1 MTQYLARRLL
11 QSVLVL
17 LAVSLL
23 AFGLIYLTG
32 DPVRAM
38 VPLDA
43 RPEDVENIRRGF
55 GLDQPM
61 YVQYVT
67 FIQRAI
73 QGDLGQSFKYRTN
86 AVSLVLER
94 LPQTLLLATAS
105 IGLAIV
111 ISIPLGV
118 LAATRR
124 GKLTDLLTT
133 GFAMLSIS
141 TPSFWLGMVAILVFA
156 DWLRVLPASGIGTPQ
171 QLVLPAL
178 TLSAYSIGLVTRLV
192 RATMSDILHQ
202 NYITTA
208 RAKGLSIRAVNYRHA
223 LRNGLI
229 PTVTV
234 LALQFGTLLGGSVVV
249 ESVFA
254 WPGLGFLM
262 VQAIGSRDL
271 PLVRAIVLVISL
283 FFVVINLVVDVLYT
297 YLDPRIRYA

>member
-1 MTQYLARRLL
+1 VAAYLARRLV
-11 QSVLVL
+11 QAVLVL
-17 LAVSLL
+17 LAVSIL
-23 AFGLIYLTG
+23 AFGLIYLSG
-32 DPVRAM
+32 DPVRAL

-43 RPEDVENIRRGF
+43 RPEDVENIRHGF
-55 GLDQPM
+55 GLDQPI
-61 YVQYVT
+61 YVQYLT
-67 FIQRAI
+67 FLQRAF

-86 AVSLVLER
+86 ALELVAQR
-94 LPQTLLLATAS
+94 LPQTLLLASTSLVVAV
-105 IGLAIV
+105 GV
-111 ISIPLGV
+111 SIPLGV

-124 GKLTDLLTT
+124 GRLPDVLAT

-141 TPSFWLGMVAILVFA
+141 TPSFWLGMIAILVFA
-156 DWLRVLPASGIGTPQ
+156 DWLRVLPASGSGTPQ
-171 QLVLPAL
+171 QIVLPAL

-192 RATMSDILHQ
+192 RATLTDILRQ
-202 NYITTA
+202 NYIVTA
-208 RAKGLSIRAVNYRHA
+208 RAKGLTQATVNYRHA

-234 LALQFGTLLGGSVVV
+234 LGLQFGALLGGSVVV

-271 PLVRAIVLVISL
+271 PLVRAIVLVLSL
-283 FFVVINLVVDVLYT
+283 FFVMTNLLVDLLYT

>member
-1 MTQYLARRLL
+1 MSPYLARRLL
-11 QSVLVL
+11 QSILVL

-23 AFGLIYLTG
+23 AFGLIYLSG
-32 DPVRAM
+32 DPVRAL

-43 RPEDVENIRRGF
+43 TPQDVENIRHGF
-55 GLDQPM
+55 GLDQPIFI
-61 YVQYVT
+61 QYLT
-67 FIQRAI
+67 FIERAL

-86 AVSLVLER
+86 ALSLVLER

-105 IGLAIV
+105 IVLAIIV
-111 ISIPLGV
+111 SLPLGV

-124 GKLTDLLTT
+124 GKLADLLTT
-133 GFAMLSIS
+133 AFAMLSIS
-141 TPSFWLGMVAILVFA
+141 TPSFWLGMIAILVFA
-156 DWLRVLPASGIGTPQ
+156 DWLRILPASGIGTPQ
-171 QLVLPAL
+171 QLILPAL

-192 RATMSDILHQ
+192 RATVSDILRQ

-208 RAKGLSIRAVNYRHA
+208 RAKGLSNATVNYRHA

-234 LALQFGTLLGGSVVV
+234 VALQFGTLLGGSVVV

-262 VQAIGSRDL
+262 VQAITSRDL

-283 FFVVINLVVDVLYT
+283 FFVLINLVTDILYT

>member
-1 MTQYLARRLL
+1 MSVYVARRLL
-11 QSVLVL
+11 QYILVL

-23 AFGLIYLTG
+23 AFGLIYLSG
-32 DPVRAM
+32 DPVRAL

-43 RPEDVENIRRGF
+43 TPQDVENIRHGF
-55 GLDQPM
+55 GLDQPI
-61 YVQYVT
+61 YVQYIT
-67 FIQRAI
+67 FIERVL

-86 AVSLVLER
+86 ALSLVLER

-105 IGLAIV
+105 IALAIA
-111 ISIPLGV
+111 ISVPLGV

-124 GKLTDLLTT
+124 GKLPDLLTT
-133 GFAMLSIS
+133 AFAMLSIS
-141 TPSFWLGMVAILVFA
+141 TPSFWLGMIAILVFA
-156 DWLRVLPASGIGTPQ
+156 DWLRILPASGTGTWQ

-192 RATMSDILHQ
+192 RATMGDILRQ

-208 RAKGLSIRAVNYRHA
+208 RAKGLSTATVNYRHA
-223 LRNGLI
+223 LRNSLI

-234 LALQFGTLLGGSVVV
+234 IALQFGALLGGSVVV

-262 VQAIGSRDL
+262 IQAIGSRDL

-283 FFVVINLVVDVLYT
+283 FFVLINLVVDIAYT

>member
-1 MTQYLARRLL
+1 MGAYLIRRLL
-11 QSVLVL
+11 QAVLVL

-23 AFGLIYLTG
+23 SFGLIYLSG
-32 DPVRAM
+32 DPVRAL

-43 RPEDVENIRRGF
+43 RPEDVENIRHGF
-55 GLDQPM
+55 GLDQPLQI
-61 YVQYVT
+61 QYVT
-67 FIQRAI
+67 FLQHAI

-86 AVSLVLER
+86 ALTLVLER
-94 LPQTLLLATAS
+94 LPQTLLLATVS
-105 IGLAIV
+105 IVLAIV

-124 GKLTDLLTT
+124 GGAVDFVVTSL
-133 GFAMLSIS
+133 AMLTIS
-141 TPSFWLGMVAILVFA
+141 TPSFWLGMIAILVFA
-156 DWLRVLPASGIGTPQ
+156 DWLRVLPASGSGTLPQ
-171 QLVLPAL
+171 IVLPAL
-178 TLSAYSIGLVTRLV
+178 TLSASSIGLVMRLV
-192 RATMSDILHQ
+192 RATMSDVLRQ

-208 RAKGLSIRAVNYRHA
+208 RAKGLGRAAVNYRHA

-234 LALQFGTLLGGSVVV
+234 LALQFGALLGGSIVV
-249 ESVFA
+249 ESIFA

-262 VQAIGSRDL
+262 VQAIGSRDI

-283 FFVVINLVVDVLYT
+283 FFVLINLVVDLLYT

>member
-1 MTQYLARRLL
+1 MGAYLIRRLL
-11 QSVLVL
+11 QAVLVL

-23 AFGLIYLTG
+23 SFGLIHLSG
-32 DPVRAM
+32 DPVRAL

-43 RPEDVENIRRGF
+43 RPEDVENIRHGF
-55 GLDQPM
+55 GLDQPLQI
-61 YVQYVT
+61 QYVT
-67 FIQRAI
+67 FLQHAI

-86 AVSLVLER
+86 ALTLVLER
-94 LPQTLLLATAS
+94 LPQTLLLATVS
-105 IGLAIV
+105 IVLAIV

-124 GKLTDLLTT
+124 GGAVDFVVTSL
-133 GFAMLSIS
+133 AMLTIS
-141 TPSFWLGMVAILVFA
+141 TPSFWLGMIAILVFA
-156 DWLRVLPASGIGTPQ
+156 DWLRVLPASGSGTLPQ
-171 QLVLPAL
+171 IVLPAL
-178 TLSAYSIGLVTRLV
+178 TLSASSIGLVMRLV
-192 RATMSDILHQ
+192 RATMSDVLRQ

-208 RAKGLSIRAVNYRHA
+208 RAKGLGRAAVNYRHA

-234 LALQFGTLLGGSVVV
+234 LALQFGALLGGSIVV
-249 ESVFA
+249 ESIFA

-262 VQAIGSRDL
+262 VQAIGSRDI

-283 FFVVINLVVDVLYT
+283 FFVLINLVVDLLYT

>member
-1 MTQYLARRLL
+1 MGTYLARRLL

-23 AFGLIYLTG
+23 AFGLIYLSG

-43 RPEDVENIRRGF
+43 TPQDVENIRHGF
-55 GLDQPM
+55 GLDQPI

-67 FIQRAI
+67 FIERAL

-86 AVSLVLER
+86 ALGLVLER

-105 IGLAIV
+105 IVLAIV
-111 ISIPLGV
+111 MSIPLGV

-124 GKLTDLLTT
+124 GKLADLLTT
-133 GFAMLSIS
+133 AFAMLSIS
-141 TPSFWLGMVAILVFA
+141 TPSFWLGMIAILVFA
-156 DWLRVLPASGIGTPQ
+156 DWLRVLPASGAGTPQ

-192 RATMSDILHQ
+192 RATMTDILRQ

-208 RAKGLSIRAVNYRHA
+208 RAKGLSAATVNYRHA

-283 FFVVINLVVDVLYT
+283 FFVLINLVIDIAYT